1 MAATDRVAKLEQE
14 NAQLCANVLSLNA
27 DLTSL
32 NAQYASVTQ
41 QLEWFKRQLFGSK
54 SEKRLDIDPVV
65 QGNLLAGLGVVAPPP
80 KDTPIET
87 ITYQRRKKTRDAAVN
102 DSGLRF
108 DDTVPVQTIQ
118 VSDAA
123 IDAIPETLRE
133 VIGEKVSYRLA
144 QRPGSYVILK
154 YVRPVIKR
162 KDTQTIVTAC
172 TPGNVLEKSSVDV
185 SFLAGMLVD
194 KFCYHLPLYRQ
205 HQRLEQC
212 GIQLSRSTLT
222 TWAGRAIDLLN
233 PIVDAQHR
241 HLLQSRVLAMDETP
255 IKAGR
260 KGKGKMRQGYF
271 WPMYG
276 DADEIVFRY
285 APTREHCH
293 VQRFLG
299 DFQGT
304 LLSDGYNAYAVYAKA
319 QSQVLHAQ
327 CWSHCRRKFEGA
339 QEGEPDACG
348 EALAIIGALYRH
360 EQIIRD
366 NKLGG
371 ENKRAYRIRHS
382 EPIVK
387 AFWRWCDGQCQRG
400 DLLPKSPLAKAL
412 KYAMA
417 RQASLEVF
425 LSDAGVPIDTNH
437 LERGLRVIPTGKKNW
452 LFCWTEIGAERVA
465 VIQSLL
471 TTCKL
476 QGVNPYTYL
485 VDVLQRISEHPAS
498 QVIDLTPRE
507 WKTKFLHCPMKSDL
521 VIGDQ

>member
-1 MAATDRVAKLEQE
+1 MPATNRVAELEQE
-14 NAQLCANVLSLNA
+14 NAQLCANLSDVNA
-27 DLTSL
+27 NLSDLEVRYTS
-32 NAQYASVTQ
+32 VMQ

-54 SEKRLDIDPVV
+54 SEKRLDFDPAV

-80 KDTPIET
+80 KDTPKET

-108 DDTVPVQTIQ
+108 DDSVPVQTIH
-118 VSDAA
+118 VSDPA
-123 IDAIPETLRE
+123 IDAIPQALRE

-154 YVRPVIKR
+154 YVRQVFKR
-162 KDTQTIVTAC
+162 KDTQAIMTTC

-185 SFLAGMLVD
+185 SFLSGMLID

-212 GIQLSRSTLT
+212 GIQLSRSSLT
-222 TWAGRAIDLLN
+222 TWAGRAIDLLS

-260 KGKGKMRQGYF
+260 KSKGKMRQGYF

-276 DADEIVFRY
+276 EADEIVFRY
-285 APTREHCH
+285 APSREHCH
-293 VQRFLG
+293 VQSFLG

-304 LLSDGYNAYAVYAKA
+304 LLSDGYDAYAAYAKKQA
-319 QSQVLHAQ
+319 QVTHAQ
-327 CWSHCRRKFEGA
+327 CWSHCRRKFEQA
-339 QEGEPDACG
+339 LESEPEASG
-348 EALAIIGALYRH
+348 EALAIIGAMYRH
-360 EQIIRD
+360 EQIIRER
-366 NKLGG
+366 KLRG
-371 ENKRAYRIRHS
+371 EKKQAYRMKHS
-382 EPIVK
+382 EPIVQ

-400 DLLPKSPLAKAL
+400 DLLPKSLLAKAL

-417 RQASLEVF
+417 RPVCLQVF
-425 LSDAGVPIDTNH
+425 LSDADVPIDTNH

-465 VIQSLL
+465 VVQSLL

-485 VDVLQRISEHPAS
+485 VDVLQRISELPAS
-498 QVIDLTPRE
+498 QVIDLTPRV
-507 WKTKFLHCPMKSDL
+507 WKTKFSHDPMKSDL
-521 VIGDQ
+521 MLGYQ